1 MKKGMLFL
9 LASLVSYGQESFSP
23 VQVVEGDGWHYVK
36 VSLTDVNR
44 IVCPVEIKSVV
55 YSKEKEL
62 QVETSGRN
70 AFVKFL
76 VRENPDGSKEISD
89 IPREL
94 YVECGDKVFQLIL
107 LPERVPAVQ
116 VVLKLP
122 YAEKERAREYE
133 KANPYDELML
143 SLIRHVYLEEPPEG
157 YEVKLVNKPYRE
169 FVELSMILYRV
180 YEGDLYRVEEY
191 ILSAKEDVELWEG
204 QFLPYLNKPLAI
216 SIVDPILKAGQS
228 TRLIAV
234 ERRD

>member
-1 MKKGMLFL
+1 MRRLFALFL
-9 LASLVSYGQESFSP
+9 SVGIVFAQQDIQAIE
-23 VQVVEGDGWHYVK
+23 VVEGDGWHYVK

-44 IVCPVEIKSVV
+44 IVCPVNIKSVV

-62 QVETSGRN
+62 QVEISRRN

-76 VRENPDGSKEISD
+76 VRENPDGTKEISD

-107 LPERVPAVQ
+107 LPQKIPAVQ

-133 KANPYDELML
+133 RANPYDETML
-143 SLIRHVYLEEPPEG
+143 SLIKSVYFEEPPEG
-157 YEVKLVNKPYRE
+157 YEVKLVNKPFKS
-169 FVELSMILYRV
+169 FVELDMILYRV
-180 YEGDLYRVEEY
+180 YEGDLYRVREF
-191 ILSAKEDVELWEG
+191 ILSAKQNIELWEG
-204 QFLPYLNKPLAI
+204 QFLPYLDKPLAI

-234 ERRD
+234 ERRE